1 MSTSVDT
8 LNQADAILAP
18 MEITAARCLAAELYI
33 CDQADGLDDQR
44 LLTQALGLDAAPEP
58 KTSHTA
64 HRRAVPDEF
73 RRKTAGRRG

>member
-18 MEITAARCLAAELYI
+18 LEIPPARVLAAELYI
-33 CDQADGLDDQR
+33 CDRADDLADQR

-58 KTSHTA
+58 KTFSSA
-64 HRRAVPDEF
+64 ERRAVPDEF
-73 RRKTAGRRG
+73 RRKTSGRRG

>member
-18 MEITAARCLAAELYI
+18 LEIPPARRLAAELYI
-33 CDQADGLDDQR
+33 GDQAGCLTDQR

-58 KTSHTA
+58 KVFGSA
-64 HRRAVPDEF
+64 ERRAVPDAF
-73 RRKTAGRRG
+73 RRKTAGRRS